1 MYHIIQPDPHNGYG
15 PERIDTGLNTWYIT
29 IDDHCVDSEWV
40 LDFSAA
46 ISKGQWVKNEAP
58 SLLPHLKGDQLT
70 KVKDEEDENDEEEEE
85 EEEEDEE
92 EEEEVDDDE
101 VADDE
106 DEAESSYDDFVW
118 AEVTLK
124 SQKQLDEEFNGEETA
139 WKLEEWRL
147 NLVAQ
152 QKHFPKHKAGDEN
165 DEYAQLL
172 KKMLRMCNVKISQKE

>member
-1 MYHIIQPDPHNGYG
+1 MYHIVQPDPHHGYG
-15 PERIDTGLNTWYIT
+15 PERIDPGLNTWYIT

-40 LDFSAA
+40 PDFSAA
-46 ISKGQWVKNEAP
+46 ISKGQWIKDEAP
-58 SLLPHLKGDQLT
+58 SLLPHLQGEQLT
-70 KVKDEEDENDEEEEE
+70 KAKDNKDEDD
-85 EEEEDEE
+85 EEDEE

-101 VADDE
+101 AADDE
-106 DEAESSYDDFVW
+106 DEDEDSLDDDFVW

-124 SQKQLDEEFNGEETA
+124 SQEQLDKEFDGEETA

-152 QKHFPKHKAGDEN
+152 QRHFPKHKAGDEN

-172 KKMLRMCNVKISQKE
+172 KKMLRMCNVKITQKDME